1 MGCSSPSSGML
12 SPSRR
17 YRGRVTRLLL
27 IRHAQSTWNAAGR
40 WQGQADPP
48 LSELGRRQAAI
59 AARALEPVAGIVTSD
74 LERARAT
81 AEIIAAAV
89 GHDTVRTEQ
98 GLRERTAGP
107 WEGLTRREIE
117 VRWPRYLHEGR
128 RPPGY
133 EADPRLI
140 GRIQEALRRVARDSN
155 GPLLVVT
162 HGGVINALERRD
174 GHAWQRVPNL
184 GGRWVAVRDARVEL
198 GDRVSLIDESDPQAS
213 VPLAI

>member
-1 MGCSSPSSGML
+1 M
-12 SPSRR
+12 
-17 YRGRVTRLLL
+17 TRLLL

-48 LSELGRRQAAI
+48 LSELGRRQAAV
-59 AARALEPVAGIVTSD
+59 AAQAVGSFAGVVASD
-74 LERARAT
+74 LERARTT
-81 AEIIAAAV
+81 AEIIADAI
-89 GHDTVRTEQ
+89 GCGEVRTEA

-133 EADPRLI
+133 ERDPSLV
-140 GRIQEALRRVARDSN
+140 GRIHEALLRAADASP

-162 HGGVINALERRD
+162 HGGVVNALERRD
-174 GHAWQRVPNL
+174 GHGWERVPNL
-184 GGRWVAVRDARVEL
+184 GGRWVTVSDSRVEL
-198 GDRVSLIDESDPQAS
+198 GERVELIDESDPQAT
-213 VPLAI
+213 VPVAI

>member
-1 MGCSSPSSGML
+1 
-12 SPSRR
+12 
-17 YRGRVTRLLL
+17 VTRLLL
-27 IRHAQSTWNAAGR
+27 IRHAQSTWNAVGR

-48 LSELGRRQAAI
+48 LTELGRRQAAL
-59 AARALEPVAGIVTSD
+59 AATQLRSVAGLVGVVASD
-74 LERARAT
+74 LDRAHTT
-81 AEIIAAAV
+81 ARIIAAGS
-89 GHDTVRTEQ
+89 GHDLVRLEK

-133 EADPRLI
+133 ERDAHLV
-140 GRIQEALRRVARDSN
+140 GRVTAALREIASGAP

-174 GHAWQRVPNL
+174 GHSWVRVPNL
-184 GGRWVAVRDARVEL
+184 AGRWIAVTGDGVELGERVEL
-198 GDRVSLIDESDPQAS
+198 IDENDRRATTPAQ
-213 VPLAI
+213 I